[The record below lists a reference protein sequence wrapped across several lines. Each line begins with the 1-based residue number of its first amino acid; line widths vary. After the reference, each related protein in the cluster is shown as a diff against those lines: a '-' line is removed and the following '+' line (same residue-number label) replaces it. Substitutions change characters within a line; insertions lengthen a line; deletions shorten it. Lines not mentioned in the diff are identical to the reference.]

1 MSGQHGGRKNR
12 AGNLV
17 SSVPALFFCCSK
29 GGARAKRK
37 QGERAFLCPVEKR
50 LILSGA
56 V

>member
-1 MSGQHGGRKNR
+1 MSGQRGGRKNR

-29 GGARAKRK
+29 GGAWAERK
-37 QGERAFLCPVEKR
+37 QGERAFPCPVEKG
-50 LILSGA
+50 LIFFGA